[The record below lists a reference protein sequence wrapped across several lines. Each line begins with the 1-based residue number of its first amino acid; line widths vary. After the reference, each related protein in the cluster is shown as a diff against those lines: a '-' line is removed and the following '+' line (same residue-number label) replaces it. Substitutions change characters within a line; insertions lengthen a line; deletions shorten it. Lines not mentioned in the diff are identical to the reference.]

1 MKNSAKPAAAK
12 RNSSLDNT
20 DQRQGQEKSILRM
33 LPPFLWPAGRPDLKL
48 RVVFAVCSLILA
60 KLASIAVPFFY
71 RAAVDAL
78 TPVAGAA
85 TSIVVVPVM
94 IIVGYGVARVMM
106 LGFAQLRDGVFAKVS
121 QHALRL
127 LALQT
132 FQHIHELSLQ
142 FHLDRHTGSL
152 SRVIERGTKGVDFLL
167 RYILFNIGPVIIEV
181 IMVSAILYTM
191 FDYRYLVVT
200 LTTVAMFVGFTFVV
214 TEWRVG
220 HRRRMNESDNEANT
234 KAVDSL
240 LNYETVKYF
249 GTEEHEASRYDKAM
263 SRYETAAVD
272 TQVSLALL
280 NTGQELI
287 VATGLVSVMVM
298 AGFGVASGDLTLGD
312 FVMVNTFMIQLY
324 APLNLL
330 GFVYREIRQSL
341 IDMENMFD
349 LLQMEQKIVDQ
360 PDAPPLKVSDG
371 TVEFRNVSFG
381 YEPERP
387 ILKNISF
394 EIPKNST
401 VAIIGPSGGGKSTIG
416 RLLFRF
422 YDLDSGEILIDG
434 QNIAEVQQQTLRH
447 AIGIVPQDTVL
458 FNNTVGYNIAYG
470 RIDADPQ
477 EIQRAAKLA
486 QVDHFIQQLPAGYET
501 LVGERGLKLSGGE
514 KQRVAIARTL
524 LKDPPI
530 LLLDEAT
537 SALDSHTEQEIQG
550 ALKKVAEQR
559 SSLVIAHRLS
569 TIVDADQILVL
580 DNGEIVERGNHAE
593 LLAQQGLYAAL
604 WNRQQQ
610 EGEALRQLEELAEG
624 PVG

>member
-1 MKNSAKPAAAK
+1 
-12 RNSSLDNT
+12 
-20 DQRQGQEKSILRM
+20 
-33 LPPFLWPAGRPDLKL
+33 
-48 RVVFAVCSLILA
+48 
-60 KLASIAVPFFY
+60 
-71 RAAVDAL
+71 
-78 TPVAGAA
+78 
-85 TSIVVVPVM
+85 
-94 IIVGYGVARVMM
+94 
-106 LGFAQLRDGVFAKVS
+106 
-121 QHALRL
+121 
-127 LALQT
+127 
-132 FQHIHELSLQ
+132 
-142 FHLDRHTGSL
+142 
-152 SRVIERGTKGVDFLL
+152 
-167 RYILFNIGPVIIEV
+167 
-181 IMVSAILYTM
+181 
-191 FDYRYLVVT
+191 
-200 LTTVAMFVGFTFVV
+200 
-214 TEWRVG
+214 
-220 HRRRMNESDNEANT
+220 
-234 KAVDSL
+234 
-240 LNYETVKYF
+240 
-249 GTEEHEASRYDKAM
+249 
-263 SRYETAAVD
+263 
-272 TQVSLALL
+272 
-280 NTGQELI
+280 
-287 VATGLVSVMVM
+287 
-298 AGFGVASGDLTLGD
+298 